1 MIADAISALFSYTFM
16 LRALI
21 VGVLVSVC
29 ASLLGVSLVL
39 KRFSMIGDGLSH
51 VGFGALA
58 IAAALNMAPLK
69 LAVPVVIVAAF
80 LLLKI
85 NEKSRLG
92 GDAAIALIST
102 SALAIGVV
110 AVSVSGGVNIDVSN
124 YMFGSIL
131 GLSESDMWLS
141 IVLAAIVIPLFVIM
155 YNRIFAVTFDETFA
169 VSTGINANLYNIIIA
184 VLTAFTIV
192 LGMRLMGTLLI
203 SGLIIFPSI
212 TSMRVFRSFKGVVIS
227 SAVIPVISFTVGL
240 AASFALSSPP
250 GASVVV
256 VNMLMFLLFRL
267 YEMISG
273 SVKTRKKAQ
282 GGR

>member
-1 MIADAISALFSYTFM
+1 MIIDAISSLFSYTFM

-21 VGVLVSVC
+21 VGILISVC
-29 ASLLGVSLVL
+29 AALLGVSLVL

-69 LAVPVVIVAAF
+69 LAIPVVIVAAF

-85 NEKSRLG
+85 NERSKLG

-110 AVSVSGGVNIDVSN
+110 AVSVSDGVNIDVNN

-131 GLSESDMWLS
+131 GLSKSDVWLS
-141 IVLAAIVIPLFVIM
+141 IALAVVVIPLFILM

-169 VSTGINANLYNIIIA
+169 VSTGINADLYNIVISI
-184 VLTAFTIV
+184 LTAFTIV

-203 SGLIIFPSI
+203 SSLIIFPSI
-212 TSMRVFRSFKGVVIS
+212 TSMRAFKSFKGVVIS
-227 SAVIPVISFTVGL
+227 SAVLPVLSFTVGL
-240 AASFALSSPP
+240 VASFALSSPP

-256 VNMLMFLLFRL
+256 VNMLMFIIFRF
-267 YEMISG
+267 YEMLSG
-273 SVKTRKKAQ
+273 KIKAK
-282 GGR
+282 RVHDKN